1 MTDPNTIAADM
12 ARKLSSVRTLEELAG
27 FVRGLE
33 IQGYAPDH
41 ARRIA
46 ATRKA
51 EIEAGR

>member
-12 ARKLSSVRTLEELAG
+12 ERKLSSVRTLAELAEYM
-27 FVRGLE
+27 RGLE

-41 ARRIA
+41 ARRIV

-51 EIEAGR
+51 ELERDQ